1 MSPTPLSSI
10 GPEGA
15 YPNLAYQIVYPED
28 ISMAPWLKF
37 PVAPVCKGGG
47 VNSGPNEN
55 PKIGWMTA
63 ALAVDPFNT
72 NNFLYVSGAT
82 YTTVF
87 LAGEV
92 GTVLGYYASTDGG
105 NTWTQINDSNHNW
118 YYSGYVIAG
127 DPNRVGRVYI
137 ATNGRGIIYGDGTP

>member
-15 YPNLAYQIVYPED
+15 YPNLAYQIVYPQD

-47 VNSGPNEN
+47 GNSGPNEN

-72 NNFLYVSGAT
+72 NNFLYGTGAT
-82 YTTVF
+82 
-87 LAGEV
+87 LV
-92 GTVLGYYASTDGG
+92 GSTESNNLGTGTLSHISVMANGIEETSVTD
-105 NTWTQINDSNHNW
+105 
-118 YYSGYVIAG
+118 
-127 DPNRVGRVYI
+127 
-137 ATNGRGIIYGDGTP
+137 